1 MEIVHA
7 MEQQQFEF
15 LLISIT
21 SVDISIAENAA
32 ERTLKISVNTEIRDF
47 EWSSTLYDSL
57 WTGIIIAIFLHI

>member
-21 SVDISIAENAA
+21 SVDVSIAENAA

-47 EWSSTLYDSL
+47 EWNSTLYDSL
-57 WTGIIIAIFLHI
+57 WTGIIISICICI

>member
-21 SVDISIAENAA
+21 SVDVSIAENAA

-47 EWSSTLYDSL
+47 GWNSTLYDSL
-57 WTGIIIAIFLHI
+57 WTGIIISICICI